1 MCFLIQGLATAFWDI
16 GGNHIVLGVWEGVS
30 SSPINAM
37 HAGRNLSN
45 YLKIKLKFIYYYL
58 KAMD

>member
-1 MCFLIQGLATAFWDI
+1 MCFLIQGLATAIWDI

-37 HAGRNLSN
+37 HAGKN
-45 YLKIKLKFIYYYL
+45 
-58 KAMD
+58 